1 MKDTTK
7 PIAIRPATSLVIISR
22 LSQKSRV
29 NAPTMVGMA
38 RKNENSAAAFL
49 STPSS
54 RPPTIVAPLRDT
66 PGMIDRHCHRPMP
79 SAVFHDS
86 FMESSVRSRCSRV
99 STPSLTTRLR
109 PMVPASDQRSST
121 IRAIPPTISVTQTM
135 VVLNST
141 PLMNS

>member
-7 PIAIRPATSLVIISR
+7 PIAISPATSFVMSSR
-22 LSQKSRV
+22 LSQKSRP

-54 RPPTIVAPLRDT
+54 RPPTMVAPLRDT
-66 PGMIDRHCHRPMP
+66 PGMMDRHCHRPTP
-79 SAVFHDS
+79 NAVFHDS
-86 FMESSVRSRCSRV
+86 FIASSVSSRCSRV

-109 PMVPASDQRSST
+109 PIVPASDHRSST
-121 IRAIPPTISVTQTM
+121 IRATPPTISMTQTM

-141 PLMNS
+141 SLMKS